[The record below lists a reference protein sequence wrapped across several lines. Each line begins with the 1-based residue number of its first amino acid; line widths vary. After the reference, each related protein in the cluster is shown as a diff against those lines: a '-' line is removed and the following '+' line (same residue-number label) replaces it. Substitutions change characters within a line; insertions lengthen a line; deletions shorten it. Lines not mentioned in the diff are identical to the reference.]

1 MESCLASVHGT
12 LRLAML
18 RLIAT
23 IPQILIASLVGY
35 NAVVSLWGWKD
46 RRPAARSTARSVRVV
61 IPAHDEAAVVGS
73 LVSDL
78 MDQTHPAE
86 ATDVVVIAD
95 RCTDDTATV
104 AAPARVIE
112 RTSGTE
118 GKGAALAWYLDK
130 EELESDEVLVVV
142 DADNRVPN
150 NLLER
155 ISDEVSAGHDVVQV
169 YLDST
174 NPDQSAMAMA
184 YAMSYWAGNRMV
196 QLARSNLGWSADLG
210 GTGMAFTGDV
220 LTAVGGFAGG
230 LTEDQ
235 DLGVRL
241 ALAGKRVEWLHD
253 VRIYDEKPTDAA
265 SAIRQRARWMAGK
278 RQVAR
283 TYLGALWRGSIE
295 QRSGRLFDVGLR
307 LVQPGRSFVALL
319 SGTLTLAAFATRSRL
334 LLPWPVWGSLTVVQL
349 LEPIPFLARDGVPA
363 KHLVRYPFLVIL
375 SVLWVPIRIASS
387 AATGWGHTRHSGE
400 ATDPVTGEP
409 VPGREPEPTSGQDRT
424 TGA

>member
-1 MESCLASVHGT
+1 
-12 LRLAML
+12 ML
-18 RLIAT
+18 RLLAT
-23 IPQILIASLVGY
+23 IPQILITSLVGY
-35 NAVVSLWGWKD
+35 NVVVSLWGWKN
-46 RRPAARSTARSVRVV
+46 RHPAVSSRARNVRVA
-61 IPAHDEAAVVGS
+61 IAAHNEESVVGG
-73 LVSDL
+73 LVSNL
-78 MDQTHPAE
+78 MGQTHPAD

-95 RCTDDTATV
+95 RCIDGTSAA

-112 RTSGTE
+112 RSSGAE
-118 GKGAALAWYLDK
+118 GKGAALAWYLEREPIDD
-130 EELESDEVLVVV
+130 DEILVVV
-142 DADNRVPN
+142 DADNRVPD

-210 GTGMAFTGDV
+210 GTGMAFTGEA
-220 LTAVGGFAGG
+220 LSAVGGFGDG

-235 DLGVRL
+235 DLGARI
-241 ALAGKRVEWLHD
+241 ALAGKTVEWVHD

-283 TYLGALWRGSIE
+283 TYLGALWRGSVE

-319 SGTLTLAAFATRSRL
+319 SGALTLAGLVTRSNW
-334 LLPWPVWGSLTVVQL
+334 LLPWPIWGALTAVQL

-363 KHLVRYPFLVIL
+363 KHLIRYPFLVIL
-375 SVLWVPIRIASS
+375 AVLWIPIRVASS
-387 AATGWGHTRHSGE
+387 ITRGWGHTRHSGE
-400 ATDPVTGEP
+400 ATGPSPGGPGLDHEPDP
-409 VPGREPEPTSGQDRT
+409 R
-424 TGA
+424 